1 MSHNVVSILKQRAS
15 INALKVVAD
24 IFTLYLSGDTF
35 IDSILLTVFFSL
47 YIHGGRDLKEGAM
60 CSLWRVNLTKV
71 HMMDEDPYL
80 TVEWEPIK
88 TTGQDIGKISHHSA
102 IVVGPMK
109 VLFYGGLIGEDSN
122 DKVYILDLNKHVWSV
137 IPLKVRNFFL

>member
-1 MSHNVVSILKQRAS
+1 M
-15 INALKVVAD
+15 
-24 IFTLYLSGDTF
+24 
-35 IDSILLTVFFSL
+35 

-80 TVEWEPIK
+80 TVEWEPVK
-88 TTGQDIGKISHHSA
+88 TSGQDIGKISHHSA

-122 DKVYILDLNKHVWSV
+122 NKVYILDLNKHVWSV
-137 IPLKVRNFFL
+137 IPLKCAEGEVPARDDHGMALLPSGEGFVTFGGFVNGVRVNDVIVFKYDGHALNA